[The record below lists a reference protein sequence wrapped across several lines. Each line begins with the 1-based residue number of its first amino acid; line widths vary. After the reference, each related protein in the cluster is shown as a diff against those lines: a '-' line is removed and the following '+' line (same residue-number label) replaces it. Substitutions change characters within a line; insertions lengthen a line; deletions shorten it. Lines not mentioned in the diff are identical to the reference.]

1 MEINFTDWNKQ
12 LKNQVNEFELAYGEI
27 QEKVMNEN
35 INQIHTMLM
44 KNDFINYL
52 QMSMFSYNDLFENA
66 DLNDLKNYEKELEK
80 TCKK

>member
-52 QMSMFSYNDLFENA
+52 QMSMFSDNDLFENA